1 MKVRYKI
8 ILPHLQAKIDVQTKE
23 AYVLKITDAEK
34 FKKIGRNTS
43 GKRSYFSMHG
53 AIDQQD
59 ISMTDFAEFLE
70 SYGVGKNIPIIDET
84 TNQEKFDI
92 KFSFQ
97 PENPASLIKVLTDMG
112 LSLEKQM
119 RKIDM
124 LVFR

>member
-1 MKVRYKI
+1 
-8 ILPHLQAKIDVQTKE
+8 
-23 AYVLKITDAEK
+23 
-34 FKKIGRNTS
+34 
-43 GKRSYFSMHG
+43 MHG

-97 PENPASLIKVLTDMG
+97 PENPASLINVLTNMG
-112 LSLEKQM
+112 LSLEKQL